1 MSSLVGYDEENS
13 LGSTINIF
21 TGRRMY
27 CTKIILG
34 VTLTKSNSLHH
45 PSSPVVFLLSF
56 AMFDK
61 TAGEYDSSIKTT
73 NRIVIN
79 TPDAVKNH
87 SDHRQP

>member
-1 MSSLVGYDEENS
+1 MSSLVGNDEGNS

-21 TGRRMY
+21 TGRNRY
-27 CTKIILG
+27 CTKIFLG
-34 VTLTKSNSLHH
+34 VRLTKSNSLHH
-45 PSSPVVFLLSF
+45 SVSPVVFLFSF

-73 NRIVIN
+73 NRNVIN